1 MVNVFVE
8 KNVINRIRYM
18 GVVLLTIKQGV
29 FTSKKENI
37 FGCPFCERTDEKV
50 IVKKKFAFVEH

>member
-1 MVNVFVE
+1 
-8 KNVINRIRYM
+8 M
-18 GVVLLTIKQGV
+18 GIVLSTIKQGV

-37 FGCPFCERTDEKV
+37 FGCPFCERTDKKV